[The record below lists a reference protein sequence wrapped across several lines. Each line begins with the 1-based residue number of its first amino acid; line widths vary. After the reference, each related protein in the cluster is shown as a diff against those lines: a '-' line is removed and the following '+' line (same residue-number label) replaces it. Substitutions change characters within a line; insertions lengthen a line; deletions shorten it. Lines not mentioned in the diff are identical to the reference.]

1 MNNEKIYQIRYNTHS
16 TSDSDRWRLLC
27 DGEEILVSEIKIKS
41 KVYTT
46 EDFIE
51 GVGLKY
57 HVTCQGVLKVKD
69 GVAHINEYDN
79 SKKRHILKTISYRI
93 LGTSITVGGAYL
105 FGLSIE
111 MSSLLGVG
119 ELLFKPVIYF
129 LHERFWFNFVKI
141 K

>member
-1 MNNEKIYQIRYNTHS
+1 MKEKIYQIRYNTHS
-16 TSDSDRWRLLC
+16 KSDQDRWRLIC
-27 DGEEILVSEIKIKS
+27 NGEEILVSEIKIKS

-57 HVTCQGVLKVKD
+57 HVTCQGVLEIKNNI
-69 GVAHINEYDN
+69 AYINEYDN
-79 SKKRHILKTISYRI
+79 SKKRHLLKTISYRI
-93 LGTSITVGGAYL
+93 LGTSITVAGAYL

-111 MSSLLGVG
+111 MSSLLGVS
-119 ELLFKPVIYF
+119 ELVIKPLIYF
-129 LHERFWFNFVKI
+129 FHERFWFNFIKI

>member
-1 MNNEKIYQIRYNTHS
+1 MKEKIYQIRYNTQS
-16 TSDSDRWRLLC
+16 KSKNDRWRLLC

-57 HVTCQGVLKVKD
+57 HVTCQGVLEIKD
-69 GVAHINEYDN
+69 GIAYINEYDN
-79 SKKRHILKTISYRI
+79 SKKRHILKTISYRL
-93 LGTSITVGGAYL
+93 LGTSITVGGAYI
-105 FGLSIE
+105 FGLSLQ

-119 ELLFKPVIYF
+119 ELIIKPLIYF
-129 LHERFWFNFVKI
+129 FHERFWFKFIKI